1 MENIYGRI
9 GKEIDL
15 KELSLEICHKYE
27 IGNYIQYEIIKNAGI
42 DDLSYILYTDIS
54 KYIVKIMN
62 HNKTIRDINQFIKK
76 NQVIAK
82 NNIKAPKV
90 ILNNGKYLYGTEL
103 DGLYINCCVIEYIDG
118 KDLYTKG
125 EKMLREDIDE
135 LISIIVP
142 MHKMKEKLEIDYD
155 EYCFMKIKEAYAKTK
170 DKISSKLKDEVRE
183 FLKEYNKVNFSKLPL
198 CFIHG
203 DLISSN
209 IMKDISGKLWLIDF
223 YESGTGVRILDIVK
237 ILNSVIFLY
246 YDKKGNKQLEKYF
259 LDKYQEH
266 LHLTEYELEVL
277 PILRKADSYV
287 GLMLGEYDLLTE
299 EKEETR
305 FWLKNDAEV
314 IKKISIGFRNEIKEL

>member
-1 MENIYGRI
+1 MENIYNRI

-15 KELSLEICHKYE
+15 EKLSLEICSKYG
-27 IGNYIQYEIIKNAGI
+27 IGKYIQYKIIKNAGI

-54 KYIVKIMN
+54 KYIVKIIN

-76 NQVIAK
+76 NKIISS
-82 NNIKAPKV
+82 NNIKAPKI
-90 ILNNGKYLYGTEL
+90 ILNNGNYLYGTEL

-125 EKMLREDIDE
+125 EKILKEDIDK
-135 LISIIVP
+135 LINIIIP
-142 MHKMKEKLEIDYD
+142 MHKIKDELEIDYD
-155 EYCFMKIKEAYAKTK
+155 EYCFMRIREVYAKTK
-170 DKISSKLKDEVRE
+170 DRIPEKLNDEVKE
-183 FLKEYNKVNFSKLPL
+183 FLKEYNKIQFSKLPL

-209 IMKDISGKLWLIDF
+209 IMKDTSGKLWLIDF

-246 YDKKGNKQLEKYF
+246 YDKKNSKQLEKYF
-259 LDKYQEH
+259 LSQYQKY
-266 LHLTEYELEVL
+266 LKLTDYELEVL

-314 IKKISIGFRNEIKEL
+314 IENI